1 MFRFCPLTPRPGHL
15 QLWRSA
21 QDRSRL
27 SWWSLL
33 CLTLVWFGSVQ
44 FGFHILARLFR
55 GRRDPSSLN
64 RIAKVEPGVQPH
76 PSFGYLRGVL
86 ETFRPAQR
94 WRRGQAEPM
103 ENGVAPGCL
112 GNSQWAAGIVPSAAT
127 RDGGVKWGRHWWRW
141 RRGRWQGRTPRS
153 GGPGCW
159 SPGSGRDRHPER
171 RSPGWLAVRVGRV
184 WDSVIGEE
192 GTEEPSPR

>member
-1 MFRFCPLTPRPGHL
+1 MTHIEQQLPCPTRCNLQSCTSKAVFRFCPLTPRPGHL

-44 FGFHILARLFR
+44 FGFHILARLLQ
-55 GRRDPSSLN
+55 GRRDPSSLI

-94 WRRGQAEPM
+94 WRRAQAEPM

-112 GNSQWAAGIVPSAAT
+112 GNSQWAAGIVTSA
-127 RDGGVKWGRHWWRW
+127 GW
-141 RRGRWQGRTPRS
+141 RRQVGQALVEVAERQVAGANPA
-153 GGPGCW
+153 
-159 SPGSGRDRHPER
+159 ER
-171 RSPGWLAVRVGRV
+171 RSGPLEPRVGA
-184 WDSVIGEE
+184 
-192 GTEEPSPR
+192 